1 MRKRD
6 FWEAVRMDN
15 IHVNED
21 FRTQVQPALKSK
33 LEEFRLLGVD
43 SVSEQGLW
51 GFLVKKKWKKVKHEM
66 KLYEMIQ
73 DILSVRVSDYLN
85 YVTIEAYKTSE
96 FSFDNEAEL
105 KELLK

>member
-1 MRKRD
+1 
-6 FWEAVRMDN
+6 MDN
-15 IHVNED
+15 SHVNED

-43 SVSEQGLW
+43 SVREQGLW
-51 GFLVKKKWKKVKHEM
+51 EFLVKKKWKKVKHEM

-85 YVTIEAYKTSE
+85 YVTIESYKTSE

>member
-1 MRKRD
+1 
-6 FWEAVRMDN
+6 MDN

-33 LEEFRLLGVD
+33 LEEFRLLGID

-51 GFLVKKKWKKVKHEM
+51 EFLIKKKWKKVKHEM
-66 KLYEMIQ
+66 KIYEMIQ

-85 YVTIEAYKTSE
+85 FVTIESYKTSE
-96 FSFDNEAEL
+96 FSIDNEEEL

>member
-1 MRKRD
+1 
-6 FWEAVRMDN
+6 MDN

-33 LEEFRLLGVD
+33 LEEFRLLGID

-51 GFLVKKKWKKVKHEM
+51 EFLIKKKWKKVKHEM
-66 KLYEMIQ
+66 KIYEMIQ

-85 YVTIEAYKTSE
+85 YVTIESYKTSE
-96 FSFDNEAEL
+96 FSIDNEEEL